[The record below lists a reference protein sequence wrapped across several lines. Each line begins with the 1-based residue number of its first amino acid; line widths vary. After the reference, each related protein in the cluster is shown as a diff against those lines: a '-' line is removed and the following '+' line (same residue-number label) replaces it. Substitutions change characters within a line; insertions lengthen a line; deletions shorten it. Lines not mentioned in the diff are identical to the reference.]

1 MLNKLKNLGPIAAVV
16 VIAVAFGVGMYASK
30 HSKVKDGP
38 VEQLAEGV
46 LEKYGIEVDFTPED
60 NAA

>member
-1 MLNKLKNLGPIAAVV
+1 MLNKLKNLGLIAAVV
-16 VIAVAFGVGMYASK
+16 VIAVAFAVGMYASK

-38 VEQLAEGV
+38 VEQLAESV

>member
-1 MLNKLKNLGPIAAVV
+1 MLTKLKNLGPIAAVV

-38 VEQLAEGV
+38 VEQFAEGV

-60 NAA
+60 NAT